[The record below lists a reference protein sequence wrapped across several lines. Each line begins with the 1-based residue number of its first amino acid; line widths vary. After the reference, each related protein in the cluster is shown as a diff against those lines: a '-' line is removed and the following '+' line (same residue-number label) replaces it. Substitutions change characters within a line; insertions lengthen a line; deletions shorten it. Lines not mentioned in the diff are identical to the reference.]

1 MVLLLEKDHLNRIE
15 KKKLRRSAKRKEKL
29 VSDGRMVLA
38 RKISLQNR
46 SLFERKSSNKRK

>member
-46 SLFERKSSNKRK
+46 TLFERKSSNKRK